1 VTRVAVDATALVAG
15 STGVARYAAELLRGL
30 ARHDDLDIAPF
41 AIGRGPT
48 PPHDVRRL
56 RVPLRV
62 VQPLWRWTGLPR
74 AEHLVGGCDVVHSL
88 DIVPVPTRRP
98 LVVTVHDV
106 LPLTIPHRYQD
117 RQRRMIEAQVAALA
131 RAHLV
136 VTTCEATKSDL
147 VAHAAVR
154 PERILVAPL
163 GHRPPSTVAPPA
175 PVPGPYVLG
184 VGSVTPRKGFQV
196 LARAVARLGDDAPP
210 VVIAGPDGWQADEV
224 RAEVHRL
231 GVADRITFLGRVD
244 DDVLEG
250 LYRHALVLCHPSEA
264 EGFGI
269 PVLEAM
275 ACDVPV
281 VTTDVPAIREVAG
294 DAALVV
300 PVGDVDALAA
310 GLARAWSDEA
320 WRAETI
326 RRGRDRCE
334 RYSWDACVDGLV
346 GLYRSARAG
355 SGRLPDRT

>member
-1 VTRVAVDATALVAG
+1 MTRVAVDATALVAG

-275 ACDVPV
+275 GYGTPMVAGDIPPV
-281 VTTDVPAIREVAG
+281 REVAG
-294 DAALVV
+294 DAAVLV
-300 PVGDVDALAA
+300 PPGDADALADA
-310 GLARAWSDEA
+310 LRALLADDADRARRGALGRARAAGMTWQRTADLIA
-320 WRAETI
+320 
-326 RRGRDRCE
+326 
-334 RYSWDACVDGLV
+334 DG
-346 GLYRSARAG
+346 YRSLG
-355 SGRLPDRT
+355 

>member
-1 VTRVAVDATALVAG
+1 MIRVAVDATALVAG
-15 STGVARYAAELLRGL
+15 STGVAQYATELLRGL

-48 PPHDVRRL
+48 PPQDVRRL
-56 RVPLRV
+56 RVPLRI
-62 VQPLWRWTGLPR
+62 VQPLWRRTGLPR

-117 RQRRMIEAQVAALA
+117 RQRRMIEAQAAALPGA
-131 RAHLV
+131 ALV
-136 VTTCEATKSDL
+136 VTDCEATKEEL
-147 VAHAAVR
+147 LAHTAVR
-154 PERILVAPL
+154 DERILVAPL
-163 GHRPPSTVAPPA
+163 GHRPPSAVAPPT
-175 PVPGPYVLG
+175 PVSGPYVLG
-184 VGSVTPRKGFQV
+184 VGSITPRKGFQV

-250 LYRHALVLCHPSEA
+250 LYRHALVFCHPSEA

-275 ACDVPV
+275 GYGTPMVAGDIPPV
-281 VTTDVPAIREVAG
+281 REVAG
-294 DAALVV
+294 DAAVLV
-300 PVGDVDALAA
+300 PPDDADALADA
-310 GLARAWSDEA
+310 LRALLADDADRVRRAALGRARAAGMTWQRTADLIA
-320 WRAETI
+320 
-326 RRGRDRCE
+326 
-334 RYSWDACVDGLV
+334 DG
-346 GLYRSARAG
+346 YRSLG
-355 SGRLPDRT
+355 

>member
-1 VTRVAVDATALVAG
+1 MTRVAIDATALVAG

-275 ACDVPV
+275 GYGTPMVAGDIPPV
-281 VTTDVPAIREVAG
+281 REVAG
-294 DAALVV
+294 DAAVLV
-300 PVGDVDALAA
+300 PPGDADALADA
-310 GLARAWSDEA
+310 LRALLADDADRARRGALGRARAAGMTWQRTADLIA
-320 WRAETI
+320 
-326 RRGRDRCE
+326 
-334 RYSWDACVDGLV
+334 DG
-346 GLYRSARAG
+346 YRSLG
-355 SGRLPDRT
+355 